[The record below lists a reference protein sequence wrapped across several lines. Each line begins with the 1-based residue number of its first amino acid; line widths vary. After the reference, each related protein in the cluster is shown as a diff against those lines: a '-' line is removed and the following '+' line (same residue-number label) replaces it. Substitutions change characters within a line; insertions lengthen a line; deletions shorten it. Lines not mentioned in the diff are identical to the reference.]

1 MDSKLAAMEQRL
13 GERIV
18 QVIQEQI
25 SSLGIGSTKPVVH
38 GVESSNALT
47 IEKSTNSTVRD
58 NTQ

>member
-1 MDSKLAAMEQRL
+1 MEQRL

>member
-1 MDSKLAAMEQRL
+1 MDSKLTAMEQRL

-25 SSLGIGSTKPVVH
+25 SSLGIGSTKSVVH

-47 IEKSTNSTVRD
+47 IEKSTNSTPRD